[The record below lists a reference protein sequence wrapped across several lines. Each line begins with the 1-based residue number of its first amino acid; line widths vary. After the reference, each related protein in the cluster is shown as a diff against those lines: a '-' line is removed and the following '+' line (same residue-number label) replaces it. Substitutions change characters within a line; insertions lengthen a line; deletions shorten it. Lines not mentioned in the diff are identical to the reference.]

1 MKMEK
6 IKLITLEQL
15 MEMDVNGQKFK
26 LVEVLGEDSFKKGHI
41 PGAINIPVPKD
52 ITVKELT
59 EVSKVK
65 GVKKTDTIVTYC
77 ASYPCHAS
85 TRAATLFLK
94 AGFKK
99 TLDFKASKK
108 GWVDAGFELE

>member
-1 MKMEK
+1 MEK

-15 MEMDVNGQKFK
+15 MEMEVNGQKFK
-26 LVEVLGEDSFKKGHI
+26 LVEVLGKDSFKKGHI
-41 PGAINIPVPKD
+41 PGAINVPAPMD
-52 ITVKELT
+52 ITASQFAKAAKE
-59 EVSKVK
+59 K
-65 GVKKTDTIVTYC
+65 GIKKTDIVITYC

-85 TRAATLFLK
+85 TRAAKLFLK

-108 GWVDAGFELE
+108 GWIDAGFELEK